1 MPKQQ
6 PEQFCLQSQA
16 REHFPFHNL
25 FPRCM
30 IIPHIH
36 RKQKNKPLNML
47 QGIFSQGPVYKIACL
62 LKELFSCF
70 LFILKLAIS
79 HKIKTHEKFSLEHD
93 HLINILLKKVKE
105 KIRHVC
111 LDLIDYYNTL
121 KGKKGLKRK
130 FKSLCL
136 CFVNSSQHNTPWLIL
151 DSFQPLPH
159 PEFSFSFLSGNLLL
173 PFHLHYSCQ
182 KLA

>member
-6 PEQFCLQSQA
+6 PEQFCLQSHA

-36 RKQKNKPLNML
+36 RKQNNKPLNML
-47 QGIFSQGPVYKIACL
+47 QGVFSQGQVYKIACL

-79 HKIKTHEKFSLEHD
+79 RKLKIHENTFHIISLFGNPFSVFGH
-93 HLINILLKKVKE
+93 
-105 KIRHVC
+105 
-111 LDLIDYYNTL
+111 
-121 KGKKGLKRK
+121 
-130 FKSLCL
+130 
-136 CFVNSSQHNTPWLIL
+136 
-151 DSFQPLPH
+151 
-159 PEFSFSFLSGNLLL
+159 
-173 PFHLHYSCQ
+173 
-182 KLA
+182 